1 MKAKELL
8 KVANFKRFIFYGA
21 KQFNKDI
28 EYNGSNYSFS
38 KINWSNVEKFGSD
51 YDFYNYSQA
60 FSSLLVEGHRNAN
73 AIANIID
80 KVLKLK
86 IDLIDYENETLY
98 IYVKWKE
105 QKQDEYRHCRQNITW
120 PLFN

>member
-21 KQFNKDI
+21 KTFNKDI
-28 EYNGSNYSFS
+28 EYKNAIYSFS
-38 KINWSNVEKFGSD
+38 RIDWSNVEKFGSD
-51 YDFYNYSQA
+51 NDFYNYSQA
-60 FSSLLVEGHRNAN
+60 ISSLLVDGYRNAN

-86 IDLIDYENETLY
+86 IVLIECENETLY
-98 IYVKWKE
+98 ICVK
-105 QKQDEYRHCRQNITW
+105 
-120 PLFN
+120 

>member
-28 EYNGSNYSFS
+28 EYQNAIYPFS
-38 KINWSNVEKFGSD
+38 KIDWNNVEKFGSD
-51 YDFYNYSQA
+51 NHLYNYSQA
-60 FSSLLVEGHRNAN
+60 ISSLLVDGHKNAI

-86 IDLIDYENETLY
+86 IVLIEYENEILY
-98 IYVKWKE
+98 ICVK
-105 QKQDEYRHCRQNITW
+105 
-120 PLFN
+120 

>member
-28 EYNGSNYSFS
+28 EYKNAIYPFS
-38 KINWSNVEKFGSD
+38 KIDWSNVEKFGSD
-51 YDFYNYSQA
+51 NHLYNYSQA
-60 FSSLLVEGHRNAN
+60 ISSLLVEGHKNAI

-86 IDLIDYENETLY
+86 IVLIECENETLY
-98 IYVKWKE
+98 ICVKWKE
-105 QKQDEYRHCRQNITW
+105 
-120 PLFN
+120 